1 MRQVQVESPS
11 FSLFYLKLIS
21 TKLQSFGLFTSYL
34 YIFLFIFVI
43 VNCMLSKFVQEKLK
57 MKRKN
62 VWGFCCSLL
71 LNNHLIL
78 SSMIPSLSP
87 GSVYSVHEINI
98 FPSGA
103 GKEAG
108 RNCLQGQLSQTSE
121 LPAFFLY
128 VSTLFTCIFL
138 CFFLLHDFV
147 LVLYLSKVSTLS

>member
-1 MRQVQVESPS
+1 M
-11 FSLFYLKLIS
+11 
-21 TKLQSFGLFTSYL
+21 
-34 YIFLFIFVI
+34 YIFAYVLVYI
-43 VNCMLSKFVQEKLK
+43 CDCELCKFVNLFSTNEKEKKFLQ
-57 MKRKN
+57 
-62 VWGFCCSLL
+62 VFHSSLL

-78 SSMIPSLSP
+78 SSMIPPLSP